1 MTWHDVVDRPR
12 PELTIR
18 SASSDASIVTVDPRA
33 VAEDIVRRAFV
44 MDADGY
50 IVGEA
55 TFEDEDDDHFDIM
68 NPAG

>member
-1 MTWHDVVDRPR
+1 MTWQDVVDRPR

-18 SASSDASIVTVDPRA
+18 SVSSDASIVTVDPRA
-33 VAEDIVRRAFV
+33 AAEDIVRRAS
-44 MDADGY
+44 DADGY

-55 TFEDEDDDHFDIM
+55 TFEDEDDDHFVIM